1 MGHPESCT
9 DPDCTLSYRDHL
21 LSIRVSAAAMPTR
34 NAPDVLETMVRE
46 KRWERDIDA
55 YKRLRQDGFQPP
67 RVDGAALRE
76 REGQD
81 KYDIEERPVTVD
93 YADAS

>member
-1 MGHPESCT
+1 MHPESCN
-9 DPDCTLSYRDHL
+9 DPTCTLSYRDHL

-34 NAPDVLETMVRE
+34 HSDTLETMVRE
-46 KRWERDIDA
+46 KRWQRDIDA
-55 YKRLRQDGFQPP
+55 YKRLRSDGLQPP

-76 REGQD
+76 KQGQD
-81 KYDIEERPVTVD
+81 AYDVESREVTID